1 MAAMVGETLRPA
13 LAARPA
19 QPGRFALLV
28 NFALYQVGWF
38 ACVLGAA
45 RGLPWIGA
53 GLALVCAAVHLLLVR
68 DRTREALLMAAAA
81 VLGLA
86 VDSLQLRLGVFTYPG
101 GTPLEGIAPPWIL
114 VLWLQFATLL
124 HYGLRWMSGRYLLA
138 AVLGFAGGPLS
149 FWAGERVGA
158 IEFASTGAYLV
169 LACVWAAVMPAL
181 IWLGDRLAPRRA
193 GYR

>member
-1 MAAMVGETLRPA
+1 MVGETLRPL

-19 QPGRFALLV
+19 RPAGVALAV

-45 RGLPWIGA
+45 RGLPWVGA
-53 GLALVCAAVHLLLVR
+53 GLALACAAIHLLLVR
-68 DRTREALLMAAAA
+68 DRVREALLLA
-81 VLGLA
+81 VVAILGLT

-101 GTPLEGIAPPWIL
+101 GTPLAGIAPPFI
-114 VLWLQFATLL
+114 VALWLQFATLL
-124 HYGLRWMSGRYLLA
+124 HFGLRWMAGRYLLA
-138 AVLGFAGGPLS
+138 AVLGFIGGPLS

-158 IEFASTGAYLV
+158 IEFPSPGAYLA

-181 IWLGDRLAPRRA
+181 IWLGDRLAPRRE